1 MRVRSLLIV
10 TALVSAILGGIAAY
24 LALTVPNDLQAG
36 SLLKDARSHLAAG
49 KTAEARDALT
59 KVVQQYPRTDAAAA
73 AIVALVT
80 LEEQERRRLAQQFA
94 ELRAAHEGQ
103 AKTVGEL
110 TKNVEGAATAAKAA
124 TTAAEQA
131 RAEAAKAAK
140 AKAATPTKK
149 APAKS
154 TKRPTRRRKR

>member
-1 MRVRSLLIV
+1 MRVRSLLIL

-24 LALTVPNDLQAG
+24 LALTVPNDLRAG
-36 SLLKDARSHLAAG
+36 SLLKDARSHLSTG
-49 KTAEARDALT
+49 KTSEARDALT

-80 LEEQERRRLAQQFA
+80 LEEQERQRLEKQVA

-103 AKTVGEL
+103 TKTLGEL
-110 TKNVEGAATAAKAA
+110 TKNVEGATTAAKAA

-131 RAEAAKAAK
+131 KLEAEKAAK
-140 AKAATPTKK
+140 AKATTTAKK
-149 APAKS
+149 PPAKRT
-154 TKRPTRRRKR
+154 TKRPTRRKR